1 MTESAQINTLLN
13 FVDPDM
19 MIRLGLVLAL
29 IIYTIFALF
38 IIRQA
43 SLMTQVLHT
52 RFSPVFKTF
61 ALLHFFVSL
70 VVLLAVL
77 MLSLP

>member
-1 MTESAQINTLLN
+1 MTEAVQINTLLN
-13 FVDPDM
+13 FVDPDF
-19 MIRLGLVLAL
+19 MIRLGLVSAL

-52 RFSPVFKTF
+52 RFSPLFKSF
-61 ALLHFFVSL
+61 AVVHFFVSL
-70 VVLLAVL
+70 VVLLVVL
-77 MLSLP
+77 MLALS

>member
-1 MTESAQINTLLN
+1 MTEAIQINTLLN
-13 FVDPDM
+13 FVDPEA

-29 IIYTIFALF
+29 IIYTLFALI

-43 SLMTQVLHT
+43 TLMTQVLHT

-61 ALLHFFVSL
+61 AILHFFISL

-77 MLSLP
+77 LLSLP

>member
-1 MTESAQINTLLN
+1 MTEAVQINTLFN
-13 FVDPDM
+13 FLDADM
-19 MIRLGLVLAL
+19 MIRLGLILAL
-29 IIYTIFALF
+29 IIYTIFAAF

-61 ALLHFFVSL
+61 AIFHFLIS
-70 VVLLAVL
+70 LLALIVVL
-77 MLSLP
+77 MLSMS